1 MCGAVA
7 SAVAVAIVVAVVV
20 AVVVVVAIVVVVVM
34 QNCPGRF
41 CLVAFPFTF
50 LPRFYFPFFNSC
62 IDLFNFL
69 QE

>member
-7 SAVAVAIVVAVVV
+7 SAVAIAVAVVV
-20 AVVVVVAIVVVVVM
+20 AVVIVVAIVVVVVM